1 MVRIN
6 TVFQEDLIE
15 KIDRIAKE
23 EGKSRSRI
31 LREAANKLIKDYQRQ
46 RSEEIRMKK
55 VRQAITI
62 QDRLRK
68 KSGKWDSVSEL
79 RKWREKHP

>member
-31 LREAANKLIKDYQRQ
+31 LREAANKLIEDYQRQ
-46 RSEEIRMKK
+46 KSEEIRMKK

>member
-1 MVRIN
+1 MVWIN

>member
-1 MVRIN
+1 VRIN

-31 LREAANKLIKDYQRQ
+31 LREAANKLIEDYQRQ
-46 RSEEIRMKK
+46 KSEEIRMKK

>member
-6 TVFQEDLIE
+6 TVFQEDLVE

-55 VRQAITI
+55 VRQAITV

>member
-46 RSEEIRMKK
+46 RSEEIRKKK

>member
-31 LREAANKLIKDYQRQ
+31 LREAANKLIKDYQHQ

>member
-15 KIDRIAKE
+15 EIDRIAKE

-55 VRQAITI
+55 VRQAITV

>member
-1 MVRIN
+1 MRIN

>member
-1 MVRIN
+1 MRIN

-31 LREAANKLIKDYQRQ
+31 LREAANKLIEDYQRQ
-46 RSEEIRMKK
+46 KSEEIRMKK

-68 KSGKWDSVSEL
+68 KSGKWDSISEL

>member
-68 KSGKWDSVSEL
+68 KSGKWDSVAEL